1 VLEEIATSNRSSGN
15 SLRRWFSDSS
25 LDLYIWEDDAGSITR
40 FQLCYGKGND
50 EHAFTWL
57 NSGSWT
63 HHKVD
68 DGEAVGQNYKSSP
81 ILIPDGRFDPSSLAK
96 TFMNNSKN
104 IDPDFSTFVFN
115 KLMALS
121 GGLNV

>member
-1 VLEEIATSNRSSGN
+1 MLEEIGSSSRSSGDT
-15 SLRRWFSDSS
+15 LRRWFSDSS
-25 LDLYIWEDDAGSITR
+25 LDLYIWEDNAGIIIR

-50 EHAFTWL
+50 EHAFTWH

-81 ILIPDGRFDPSSLAK
+81 ILIPDGKFDPSSLAK
-96 TFMNNSKN
+96 TFMDNSMN
-104 IDPDFSTFVFN
+104 IDPDLSAFVCN
-115 KLMALS
+115 KLMALPM
-121 GGLNV
+121 GLSA